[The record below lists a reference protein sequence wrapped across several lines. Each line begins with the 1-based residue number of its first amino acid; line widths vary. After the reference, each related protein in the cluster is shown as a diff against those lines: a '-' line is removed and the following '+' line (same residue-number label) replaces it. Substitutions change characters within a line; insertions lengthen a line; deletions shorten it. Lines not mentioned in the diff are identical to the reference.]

1 MKTWRQSCRILILLF
16 PVFFL
21 LPVKLSAQQEQE
33 HNLIVKGQILD
44 SISRKPAAYITV
56 YLVSE
61 NGAFLASGYTNE
73 KGFFTLQCGS
83 GVFTGS
89 TFYLQLSAT
98 GYMDKKV
105 DVEKGDS
112 NVIELGNAILI
123 QPVAR
128 ELEVVTVSATKK
140 IIELKPGMIVYNAE
154 NDVTNKGGTAADV
167 LRKAPVLNVDGQGN
181 VSMRGS
187 SNLKILIDGK
197 YSGQIARSP
206 ADALNMMPADLVKSV
221 EVITTPSAKY
231 DAEGAAGI
239 INIITRKN
247 RKNFSGT
254 MELVGGNREQAFNP
268 RISANRG
275 KWSFSLHGHLHQLQ
289 FRNAQQIERV
299 QVNNKGLGNRL
310 TQDIFKNNRAPH
322 GSGDITIVFSPDEK
336 TEWSFGANLWFGRWP
351 DNSTITASEYNAGGS
366 LNNSYQQQINRREGY
381 LGTDM
386 NVGFTRKLRKP
397 GQEITLLTQFT
408 PSRSR
413 SPYQFYLFEP
423 GKPTSFYQEENF
435 NNIRNEEWTFQ
446 ADYIHP
452 FDRLGKYA
460 LETGAKAILRNVKN
474 DYEVI
479 TKNDGEAPVT
489 DLSRTDVF
497 QYSQN
502 IWAGYGIMKAK
513 WEHNWY
519 AEGGVRYEETDVY
532 GDFVRQSAKIKNTFN
547 NFIPSF
553 NITKKVNENH
563 MLGLSY
569 TQRITRP
576 YIWDLNPN
584 ANASDPKNIEVGN
597 PELEPELMHQAEM
610 TYGFQTKS
618 GFFLNTAVFWKQTD
632 NAIVNFTEMNDQG
645 ISVTRNEN
653 MASNIM
659 YGLNLSASLRPNNSW
674 SINSNLNVNY
684 LNYTNHAWQVFNKG
698 WAADMN
704 VNTTYKIP
712 RNYALQAFG
721 AYNTRAVTIQG
732 YKTQRFYY
740 VFAVKKEVS
749 KPKITVTVATAN
761 PFSAYIPQTRH
772 ISAPGFISNV
782 RNRDYMRAFR
792 ITVGWEFGGNGKTKD
807 VKKVVN
813 DDVKS
818 AGKE

>member
-1 MKTWRQSCRILILLF
+1 MKVSVLCIFFFLPVALLSQPSRLEVRGKVVDSLTNKPVIYATAYLISETGDALASAYSNESGEILLKDIRSGNKL
-16 PVFFL
+16 FL
-21 LPVKLSAQQEQE
+21 VISALNYSEKKIYVDAE
-33 HNLIVKGQILD
+33 GGTILNIGNLL
-44 SISRKPAAYITV
+44 
-56 YLVSE
+56 
-61 NGAFLASGYTNE
+61 
-73 KGFFTLQCGS
+73 LQP
-83 GVFTGS
+83 
-89 TFYLQLSAT
+89 
-98 GYMDKKV
+98 
-105 DVEKGDS
+105 GDR
-112 NVIELGNAILI
+112 V
-123 QPVAR
+123 
-128 ELEVVTVSATKK
+128 LEAVTVTTSKK

-154 NDVTNKGGTAADV
+154 NDISNTGGTAADV

-181 VSMRGS
+181 VSMRGN

-206 ADALNMMPADLVKSV
+206 ADALNMMPADLIKSV

-239 INIITRKN
+239 INIITKKN

-268 RISANRG
+268 RISATRG

-289 FRNAQQIERV
+289 FKNAQQIERV
-299 QVNNKGLGNRL
+299 QVNNNGPGNRL
-310 TQDIFKNNRAPH
+310 TQDVFKNNRAPH

-336 TEWSFGANLWFGRWP
+336 TEWSFGTNLWFGRWP
-351 DNSTITASEYNAGGS
+351 DNSTIKTGEYGAGGS
-366 LNNSYQQQINRREGY
+366 LINSYQQQITRREGY
-381 LGTDM
+381 FGTDM

-397 GQEITLLTQFT
+397 GQEITFLTQFT

-413 SPYQFYLFEP
+413 SPYQFNLFEP
-423 GKPTSFYQEENF
+423 DGTSFYQEENF
-435 NNIRNEEWTFQ
+435 DHIRNEEWTFQ

-452 FDRLGKYA
+452 FDQLGKYA

-479 TKNDGEAPVT
+479 TKNNGEAPVT
-489 DLSRTDVF
+489 DLSRTDIF
-497 QYSQN
+497 QYSQD

-513 WEHNWY
+513 WEHNWF
-519 AEGGVRYEETDVY
+519 AEGGLRYEATDVY
-532 GDFVRQSAKIKNTFN
+532 GDFARQSAKIKNSFN
-547 NFIPSF
+547 NLIPSF

-597 PELEPELMHQAEM
+597 PELEPELMHQAEL

-618 GFFLNTAVFWKQTD
+618 GFFLNTAIFWKRTD
-632 NAIVNFTEMNDQG
+632 NAIVDFTEINNEG

-659 YGLNLSASLRPNNSW
+659 YGLNLSASIRPNSSW
-674 SINSNLNVNY
+674 SINSNLNVDY
-684 LNYTNHAWQVFNKG
+684 LNYTNNAWQVFNKG

-704 VNTTYKIP
+704 VNTTYKLP
-712 RNYALQAFG
+712 RKYALQAFG
-721 AYNTRAVTIQG
+721 AYNTRTVTIQG
-732 YKTQRFYY
+732 YRTQRYYY
-740 VFAVKKEVS
+740 VFAIKKEITT
-749 KPKITVTVATAN
+749 PKIAVTVATAN
-761 PFSAYIPQTRH
+761 PFSAYIPQTTH
-772 ISAPGFISNV
+772 ISAPGFISNL

-792 ITVGWEFGGNGKTKD
+792 ITVGWEFGGNGKTKE